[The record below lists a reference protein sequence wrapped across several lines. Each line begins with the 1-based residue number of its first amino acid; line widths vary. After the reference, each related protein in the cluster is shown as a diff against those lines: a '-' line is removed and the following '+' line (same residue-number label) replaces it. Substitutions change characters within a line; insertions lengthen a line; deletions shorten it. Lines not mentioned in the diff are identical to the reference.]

1 MPPRRF
7 AVLHVLSKG
16 TIALSTRLNRV
27 VCGLLVC
34 AAAVMIAVV
43 LLQVICRYL
52 FNSSLFWSEELARM
66 LLVQITFLGATA
78 AFHGRMHIAVDIVA
92 GAAGPKTRRILATA
106 CLLVCA
112 ALFAAMLVYG
122 LAFSKTLC
130 LQEAASLPVNR
141 AVPFAVIPISGGV
154 MLLHAAAMLFEE
166 WVGPGKTPAQ
176 PEPRGHT
183 PQNNPAA
190 GGDPT

>member
-66 LLVQITFLGATA
+66 LLVQITFLGAAA
-78 AFHGRMHIAVDIVA
+78 AFHSRMHIAVDIVVNA
-92 GAAGPKTRRILATA
+92 VGPKIRRILASA

-112 ALFAAMLVYG
+112 ALFTALLVYG
-122 LAFSKTLC
+122 LNFSKILC
-130 LQEAASLPVNR
+130 LQQAASLPVNR

-154 MLLHAAAMLFEE
+154 MLLHAVAMLLAE
-166 WVGPGKTPAQ
+166 WTKPESTAQ
-176 PEPRGHT
+176 PKSDDP
-183 PQNNPAA
+183 PQNDPSA
-190 GGDPT
+190 GGAA